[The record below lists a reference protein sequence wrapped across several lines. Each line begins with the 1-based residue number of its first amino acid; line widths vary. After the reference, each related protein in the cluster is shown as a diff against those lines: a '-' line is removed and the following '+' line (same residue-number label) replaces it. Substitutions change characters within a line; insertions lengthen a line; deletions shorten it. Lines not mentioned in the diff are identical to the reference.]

1 MAEPGAMTSA
11 ERTAFL
17 ADVHVGVLA
26 VDEPGRGPHAL
37 PIWYLY
43 EGDDV
48 LIGIDSSSR
57 KAELLRAAGR
67 AAVTVQSEVA
77 PYKYVSVEGPV
88 VREPAFHD
96 ELALAVRY
104 LGDELGVWYV
114 EHNPRTAESLTVRL
128 RPERWR
134 TFDFAKLF

>member
-1 MAEPGAMTSA
+1 MAEPGTMTVA

-37 PIWYLY
+37 PVWYLY
-43 EGDDV
+43 EGGEV
-48 LIGIDSSSR
+48 LIAVDGASR
-57 KAELLRAAGR
+57 KAALLRAAGR
-67 AAVTVQSEVA
+67 AALTVQSEVA

-88 VREPAFHD
+88 VLDAAMED
-96 ELALAVRY
+96 DSALPTRY
-104 LGDELGVWYV
+104 LGAEMGAWYM
-114 EHNPRTAESLTVRL
+114 ENYPHPEESLTVRL

-134 TFDFAKLF
+134 TFDFAKML

>member
-1 MAEPGAMTSA
+1 MTEPGTMTEE

-43 EGDDV
+43 ENGEV
-48 LIGIDSSSR
+48 LIGIDGSSR
-57 KAELLRAAGR
+57 KTDLLRAAGR
-67 AAVTVQSEVA
+67 AALTVQSEVA

-88 VREPAFHD
+88 VLGPASHD
-96 ELALAVRY
+96 ELTLAARY
-104 LGDELGVWYV
+104 LGAELGAWYV
-114 EHNPRTAESLTVRL
+114 EHNPRTAESLTIRL